1 MDIIKLRN
9 DYLKKINKTA
19 SELNRRLSFLNEIN
33 NTISHNNMIGGAV
46 DNLNRPSQSVARDN
60 LVRPT
65 QQAAVD
71 VDEIIARNNIST
83 EQIIDLIKKMKATHS
98 DTSKEVIRL
107 RESIN
112 ISKEAINLLET
123 ENGKYIKNIN
133 QLSGFINNIGTEL
146 RK

>member
-33 NTISHNNMIGGAV
+33 NTISHNNMIGGAL
-46 DNLNRPSQSVARDN
+46 DNLNRPSHSVASDN
-60 LVRPT
+60 LVRPV
-65 QQAAVD
+65 QPAVD

-83 EQIIDLIKKMKATHS
+83 EQIIDLIKRMKATHS
-98 DTSKEVIRL
+98 ETSKEVIRL

-133 QLSGFINNIGTEL
+133 QLSGFINNIGAEL

>member
-1 MDIIKLRN
+1 LLEKLA
-9 DYLKKINKTA
+9 DEKISWQGSLANQ
-19 SELNRRLSFLNEIN
+19 R
-33 NTISHNNMIGGAV
+33 
-46 DNLNRPSQSVARDN
+46 VARDN
-60 LVRPT
+60 LVRPV
-65 QQAAVD
+65 QPAVD

-83 EQIIDLIKKMKATHS
+83 EQIIDLIKRMKATHS
-98 DTSKEVIRL
+98 ETSKEVIRL

-133 QLSGFINNIGTEL
+133 QLSGFINNIGAEL